1 MRRIRFVR
9 ISRARSFTRA
19 RRWIEKGEDFS
30 RFGEPHLLRNSV
42 QLSLKIEISPA
53 GGLHLGTDQLRSSI
67 NRLHLRR
74 ALNQIYDHPDDYDLE
89 HRRDGDDIR
98 FYCELVRKLLP
109 ATVIELG
116 CGTGRITVPLAQV
129 AARNNLNI
137 IGVDSGA
144 EMLDKARQH
153 LAETPFEIRQRLKF
167 VEGDMRSWRAERA
180 VELIVVPCSS
190 ISHVLS
196 LGDQLEL
203 WRVGY
208 DNLAEGGRFVVEV
221 QMPNLATFAQ
231 SFSRPPR
238 VLTEVDLDVTDPQT
252 KSRLLRHKS
261 TSYVSNEQMAS
272 IRFVYERF
280 EKTVSV
286 ERYIDD
292 FASHVYFP
300 RELQLLFMH
309 TGFEVEAVYG
319 DYHFRPLEP
328 ASQLIIMVG
337 RKPESLRDASR

>member
-1 MRRIRFVR
+1 MAGNAASNAEHGVTSAASNSLAKLGRGLLNRVE
-9 ISRARSFTRA
+9 SL
-19 RRWIEKGEDFS
+19 
-30 RFGEPHLLRNSV
+30 FGA
-42 QLSLKIEISPA
+42 QSPA
-53 GGLHLGTDQLRSSI
+53 EQF
-67 NRLHLRR
+67 
-74 ALNQIYDHPDDYDLE
+74 QQVCE
-89 HRRDGDDIR
+89 HI
-98 FYCELVRKLLP
+98 P
-109 ATVIELG
+109 
-116 CGTGRITVPLAQV
+116 
-129 AARNNLNI
+129 
-137 IGVDSGA
+137 
-144 EMLDKARQH
+144 
-153 LAETPFEIRQRLKF
+153 

-261 TSYVSNEQMAS
+261 TSYVSNEQKAS